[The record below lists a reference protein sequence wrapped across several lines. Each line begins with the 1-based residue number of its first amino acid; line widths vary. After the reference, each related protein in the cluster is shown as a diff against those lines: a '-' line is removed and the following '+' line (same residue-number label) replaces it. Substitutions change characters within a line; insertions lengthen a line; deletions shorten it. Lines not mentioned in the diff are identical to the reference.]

1 MSQVCICTR
10 FVEINTLV
18 PQCKHELVCI
28 ISEPISRQ
36 HDLNVG
42 HKTEYILC
50 YIGRMPDH
58 RNLGHVSGD
67 WVSMVSVHNSPYSL
81 FCLQEIIKVYQFQLL
96 STK

>member
-1 MSQVCICTR
+1 MSQVCIYTR
-10 FVEINTLV
+10 SVEINTLV

-42 HKTEYILC
+42 HKAEYILC
-50 YIGRMPDH
+50 YIGCMPDH

-67 WVSMVSVHNSPYSL
+67 WVSMAWCQSTTVHIL
-81 FCLQEIIKVYQFQLL
+81 FFVLQEIIKVLL